1 MDFKHI
7 LSTQQFLNKKVLVDI
22 FRKADKFERAD
33 RQGKIPK
40 LLQNK
45 ILSCVFYEPSTRTRF
60 SFESAVLK
68 LGGQVI
74 TTESAGHFSSAIK
87 GETLED
93 SVRII
98 SVLRYNCPAPQR
110 TRSRRTGCKS
120 FSRSNYQ
127 CRRWRWRTSYSSTP

>member
-40 LLQNK
+40 LLQDK

-60 SFESAVLK
+60 SFESAMLK

-74 TTESAGHFSSAIK
+74 TTESA
-87 GETLED
+87 
-93 SVRII
+93 
-98 SVLRYNCPAPQR
+98 
-110 TRSRRTGCKS
+110 
-120 FSRSNYQ
+120 
-127 CRRWRWRTSYSSTP
+127 